1 MRAILLGL
9 AAVLGVPAV
18 IQAQTPTGHEGHAMT
33 RAAARPA
40 ARVMSP
46 QPAIGDITL
55 IDHDG
60 RQVRLADALTGD
72 VPVMVNFIFTT
83 CTTVCPI
90 MSAGFA
96 RLQELL
102 GNDSDDVKLIS
113 ISIDP
118 ETDTVPALRAYA
130 ARQGAGANWRLF
142 TGTAAAS
149 EAAQRAFN
157 AFRGPRVNHLP
168 TTFLRRAATT
178 PWEEIPGLSSA
189 QALLRAL
196 RGERGDAQR

>member
-1 MRAILLGL
+1 L
-9 AAVLGVPAV
+9 
-18 IQAQTPTGHEGHAMT
+18 
-33 RAAARPA
+33 
-40 ARVMSP
+40 P

-55 IDHDG
+55 IDNDG
-60 RQVRLADALTGD
+60 RQVRLADVLTGD

-130 ARQGAGANWRLF
+130 ARHGAGANWRLF
-142 TGTAAAS
+142 TGTAEAS

-157 AFRGPRVNHLP
+157 AFRGPKVNHRP
-168 TTFLRRAATT
+168 ATFLRRAATT

-189 QALLRAL
+189 QALQRAL